1 MPELFE
7 SLRRWT
13 VDRALALS
21 RRRAGT
27 RSRRRSRL
35 RRRPRRRS
43 RLRRRSRRCAL
54 RPRRRRFEEG
64 LPGLL
69 AQEAGRDA
77 SCRFGRSGA

>member
-27 RSRRRSRL
+27 RS
-35 RRRPRRRS
+35 RRRS